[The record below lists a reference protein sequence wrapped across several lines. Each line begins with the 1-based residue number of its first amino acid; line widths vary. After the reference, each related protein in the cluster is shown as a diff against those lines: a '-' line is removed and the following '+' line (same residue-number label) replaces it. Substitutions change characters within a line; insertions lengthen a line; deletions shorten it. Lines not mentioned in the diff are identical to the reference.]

1 MGMPDGTG
9 RCPGVGG
16 GTVRV
21 SSRGVVS
28 VVFLCVA
35 LLGIALSTPQIF
47 RTLKEYWDGPSVQG
61 AFDSYTVQNDRDGYG
76 LTYRFLYEDTDEA
89 GQVRYHFVSTE
100 GGNIPLVLTCEFRW
114 VDNFSFFH
122 YRPAGWNYVCSNS
135 EEWLRA
141 YDAWELSPGYDGPR
155 RHLFDGRPGP

>member
-28 VVFLCVA
+28 VVLLCVV
-35 LLGIALSTPQIF
+35 LSVIVLSAPQIF
-47 RTLKEYWDGPSVQG
+47 RLLKEYWDGPSVRG
-61 AFDSYTVQNDRDGYG
+61 ALDSYIVQNDRDGYG

-122 YRPAGWNYVCSNS
+122 YRPAGWNYVRSNS

-155 RHLFDGRPGP
+155 RHLFDRRP

>member
-28 VVFLCVA
+28 VVFLCVV
-35 LLGIALSTPQIF
+35 LSVIVLSAPQIF
-47 RTLKEYWDGPSVQG
+47 RLLKEYWDGPSVQG
-61 AFDSYTVQNDRDGYG
+61 AFDSYTVQNDRDRYG

-114 VDNFSFFH
+114 VDNFRFFH
-122 YRPAGWNYVCSNS
+122 DRPAGWNYVCSNS
-135 EEWLRA
+135 EEWIRA
-141 YDAWELSPGYDGPR
+141 YEAWRSSPGYDGPIR
-155 RHLFDGRPGP
+155 

>member
-9 RCPGVGG
+9 RCPGAGR

-28 VVFLCVA
+28 VVFLCVV
-35 LLGIALSTPQIF
+35 LSVIVLSAPQIF
-47 RTLKEYWDGPSVQG
+47 RLLKEYWDGPSVQG
-61 AFDSYTVQNDRDGYG
+61 ALDSYIVQNDRDGYG
-76 LTYRFLYEDTDEA
+76 LTYRFLYEDRDEA

-100 GGNIPLVLTCEFRW
+100 GGNIPLVITCEFHWFGRW
-114 VDNFSFFH
+114 GIFERRD
-122 YRPAGWNYVCSNS
+122 AGWNYIRSNS

-155 RHLFDGRPGP
+155 RHLFDRQP

>member
-28 VVFLCVA
+28 VVLLCVV
-35 LLGIALSTPQIF
+35 LSVIVLSAPQIF
-47 RTLKEYWDGPSVQG
+47 RLLKEYWDGPSVRG
-61 AFDSYTVQNDRDGYG
+61 ALDSYIVQNDRDGYG

-155 RHLFDGRPGP
+155 RHLFDRRP

>member
-9 RCPGVGG
+9 RCPGAGR

-35 LLGIALSTPQIF
+35 LLGIALSAPQIF

-61 AFDSYTVQNDRDGYG
+61 AFDSYTVQNDRDRYG

-100 GGNIPLVLTCEFRW
+100 GGNIPLVLTCEFHWFGRW
-114 VDNFSFFH
+114 GIFERRD
-122 YRPAGWNYVCSNS
+122 AGWNYICSNS

-155 RHLFDGRPGP
+155 RHLFDRQP

>member
-9 RCPGVGG
+9 RCPGVGRG
-16 GTVRV
+16 ATRAGPLGVAGT
-21 SSRGVVS
+21 
-28 VVFLCVA
+28 A
-35 LLGIALSTPQIF
+35 LLCIAALVTVLSAPHLI
-47 RTLKEYWDGPSVQG
+47 RMLGEYREGPSLR
-61 AFDSYTVQNDRDGYG
+61 AALDSHAVQNDKSQHG

-100 GGNIPLVLTCEFRW
+100 GGNIPLVITCEFHWFGRW
-114 VDNFSFFH
+114 GIFERRD
-122 YRPAGWNYVCSNS
+122 AGWNYIRSNS

-155 RHLFDGRPGP
+155 RHLFDRQP

>member
-28 VVFLCVA
+28 VVLLCVV
-35 LLGIALSTPQIF
+35 LSVIVLSAPQIF
-47 RTLKEYWDGPSVQG
+47 RLLKEYWDGPSVRG
-61 AFDSYTVQNDRDGYG
+61 ALDSYIVQNDRDGYG

-122 YRPAGWNYVCSNS
+122 YRPAGWNYVRSNS
-135 EEWLRA
+135 EEWIRA
-141 YDAWELSPGYDGPR
+141 YEVWRSSPGYDGPIR
-155 RHLFDGRPGP
+155 